1 MDNVNVSENNEC
13 FEDKMMCTKLLA
25 LWMSC
30 EKEDAKMEYT
40 ERDKEFFE
48 RSFVTKVL
56 SKKLDA
62 FDIDVHIPSYLY
74 MLISVCSDENPG
86 KAQLILKELLT
97 SIKNRKGAGIE
108 KGYVITVSD
117 FVDCF
122 VESFPI
128 TGIPAIAKKYQK
140 MWDEQKKE
148 RGNDMRNYPAFS
160 DNKCDTP
167 EYWMEV
173 MA

>member
-1 MDNVNVSENNEC
+1 MNNVVSENNEC
-13 FEDKMMCTKLLA
+13 FEDKIMCTKLLA

-62 FDIDVHIPSYLY
+62 FDINVHIPSYLY

-86 KAQLILKELLT
+86 NAQLILKELLT

-140 MWDEQKKE
+140 MWDEQKIG
-148 RGNDMRNYPAFS
+148 RGAQYESDVNLS
-160 DNKCDTP
+160 DNKCDT
-167 EYWMEV
+167 EYYWKEV